1 MGLGS
6 VLGEMADMVAVMFN
20 KLRDGGNKLLDPII
34 RDGTVPAFFRQGAD
48 EIGMALKAFP
58 DSVHAE
64 EPGTVLNPTQ
74 GEIAA
79 RRSRGGVYGRG
90 NPDLPSPSEVAKD
103 KRPHVAE
110 QHQHGQERGHER

>member
-48 EIGMALKAFP
+48 EIGVALKAFP

-79 RRSRGGVYGRG
+79 RRSRGSVYGR
-90 NPDLPSPSEVAKD
+90 NPDLPSPSDVAKD
-103 KRPHVAE
+103 KRPHVTE
-110 QHQHGQERGHER
+110 QTQEHGREMGR